1 MKNSVKLPSDF
12 YERLYNSIIDYG
24 FNPEDEDEKTCAM
37 EIEID
42 NFVVDLEATFNV
54 ELIDDSFD
62 HAFGTE
68 YAYHLEVSELED
80 IAVYHIWHYDDDDNN
95 NTDVTELYSEDKFW
109 LQFKDFV
116 IKRGSH
122 YIHYGDEVVTR
133 SQEGWRRSRW
143 IKMTFLYYDTRLGL
157 AICTPNIHAKYVRKL
172 AYPYVF
178 PATTQNLR
186 LVK

>member
-1 MKNSVKLPSDF
+1 MENSVKLPDNF
-12 YERLYNSIIDYG
+12 YESLYDQIMDFG
-24 FNPEDEDEKTCAM
+24 FDPEDEDEKTCAM

-68 YAYHLEVSELED
+68 YAYHLEVGELED
-80 IAVYHIWHYDDDDNN
+80 IAVYHIWHYDDDDND
-95 NTDVTELYSEDKFW
+95 TDVTELYSDDKFW
-109 LQFKDFV
+109 LQFKQFV
-116 IKRGSH
+116 IKRSG
-122 YIHYGDEVVTR
+122 IHIHHGDEVVVTSQNTR
-133 SQEGWRRSRW
+133 YRNW
-143 IKMTFLYYDTRLGL
+143 IKATFLYYDTRLGV
-157 AICTPNIHAKYVRKL
+157 AICTPNIHAKFVSKR

>member
-12 YERLYNSIIDYG
+12 YERLYESIMDYG

-42 NFVVDLEATFNV
+42 NFMVDLEATFNV

-80 IAVYHIWHYDDDDNN
+80 IAVYHIWHYDDEDNN
-95 NTDVTELYSEDKFW
+95 NTDVTELYSDDKFW

-122 YIHYGDEVVTR
+122 YIHHGDEVVTR

>member
-12 YERLYNSIIDYG
+12 YERLYEGVMNYG

-42 NFVVDLEATFNV
+42 NFTVDLEATFDV
-54 ELIDDSFD
+54 HIEDDSFD

-68 YAYHLEVSELED
+68 YAYHLEVGELED
-80 IAVYHIWHYDDDDNN
+80 IAVYHIWHYDDDNNN

-122 YIHYGDEVVTR
+122 YIHHGDEVVTR
-133 SQEGWRRSRW
+133 SQEGWRSSRW
-143 IKMTFLYYDTRLGL
+143 VKRTFLYYDTRLGL
-157 AICTPNIHAKYVRKL
+157 AICTPNIHAKYVRKH

>member
-1 MKNSVKLPSDF
+1 MKNSIKLPSDF
-12 YERLYNSIIDYG
+12 YKRLYDEIMDYE
-24 FNPEDEDEKTCAM
+24 FDPENEDEKTCAM

-42 NFVVDLEATFNV
+42 DFVVDLEATFNV

-68 YAYHLEVSELED
+68 YAYHLEVGELED
-80 IAVYHIWHYDDDDNN
+80 IAVYHIWHYDDDND
-95 NTDVTELYSEDKFW
+95 TDVTELYSDDKFW
-109 LQFKDFV
+109 LQFKSFV

-122 YIHYGDEVVTR
+122 YIHHGDEVIVT
-133 SQEGWRRSRW
+133 SQNTRYRNWVKR
-143 IKMTFLYYDTRLGL
+143 TFLYYDTRLGL
-157 AICTPNIHAKYVRKL
+157 AICTPNIHAKNVSKI

-178 PATTQNLR
+178 PCTTANLR

>member
-12 YERLYNSIIDYG
+12 YEQLYKSIINYG
-24 FNPEDEDEKTCAM
+24 FDPESEDEKTCSM
-37 EIEID
+37 SITID
-42 NFVVDLEATFNV
+42 NISIELDATFDVYTEDN
-54 ELIDDSFD
+54 SFD
-62 HAFGTE
+62 HEFGTE
-68 YAYHLEVSELED
+68 YDYSLQVGELED
-80 IAVYHIWHYDDDDNN
+80 CEIFNMYDDESDA
-95 NTDVTELYSEDKFW
+95 DVTDLFDYDKFW

-133 SQEGWRRSRW
+133 SQVPWRRSRW
-143 IKMTFLYYDTRLGL
+143 EKLTFLYYDSRMGVSV
-157 AICTPNIHAKYVRKL
+157 CTPNIHAKHIIKREC
-172 AYPYVF
+172 PYVF

>member
-1 MKNSVKLPSDF
+1 MKNSIKLPSDF
-12 YERLYNSIIDYG
+12 YKRLYDEIMDYE
-24 FNPEDEDEKTCAM
+24 FDPENEDEKTCAM

-42 NFVVDLEATFNV
+42 DFVVDLEATFNV

-68 YAYHLEVSELED
+68 YAYHLEVGELED
-80 IAVYHIWHYDDDDNN
+80 IAVYHIWHYDDDND
-95 NTDVTELYSEDKFW
+95 TDVTELYSDDKFW
-109 LQFKDFV
+109 LQFKSFV

-122 YIHYGDEVVTR
+122 YIHHGDEVIVT
-133 SQEGWRRSRW
+133 SQNTRYRNWVKR
-143 IKMTFLYYDTRLGL
+143 TFLYYDTRLGL
-157 AICTPNIHAKYVRKL
+157 AICTPNIHAKYIRKL

-178 PATTQNLR
+178 PCTTQNLR

>member
-1 MKNSVKLPSDF
+1 MKNSIKLPSDF
-12 YERLYNSIIDYG
+12 YKRLYDEIMDYE
-24 FNPEDEDEKTCAM
+24 FDPENEDEKTCAM

-42 NFVVDLEATFNV
+42 DFVVDLEATFNV

-68 YAYHLEVSELED
+68 YAYHLEVGELED
-80 IAVYHIWHYDDDDNN
+80 IAVYHIWHYDDDND
-95 NTDVTELYSEDKFW
+95 TDVTELYSDDKFW

-122 YIHYGDEVVTR
+122 HIHHGDEVIVT
-133 SQEGWRRSRW
+133 SQNTRYRNWVKR
-143 IKMTFLYYDTRLGL
+143 TFLYYDTRLGL
-157 AICTPNIHAKYVRKL
+157 AICTPNIHAKYIRKL

-178 PATTQNLR
+178 PCTTQNLR

>member
-1 MKNSVKLPSDF
+1 MENSVKLPANF
-12 YERLYNSIIDYG
+12 YERLYDSIMDYG
-24 FNPEDEDEKTCAM
+24 FDPEDEDEKTCAM

-68 YAYHLEVSELED
+68 YAYHLEVGELED
-80 IAVYHIWHYDDDDNN
+80 INVYHIWHYDDDDND
-95 NTDVTELYSEDKFW
+95 TDVTKLYNEDKFW
-109 LQFKDFV
+109 LQFKQFV

-122 YIHYGDEVVTR
+122 YIHHGDEVVTR
-133 SQEGWRRSRW
+133 TQVGWRHSRW
-143 IKMTFLYYDTRLGL
+143 AKMTFLYYDTRLGL
-157 AICTPNIHAKYVRKL
+157 AICTPNIHAKYIRKL

-178 PATTQNLR
+178 PCTTQNLR

>member
-12 YERLYNSIIDYG
+12 YERLYESIIDYD

-42 NFVVDLEATFNV
+42 NFVIDLEATFDV
-54 ELIDDSFD
+54 HIEDDSFD

-68 YAYHLEVSELED
+68 YIYHLEVGELED
-80 IAVYHIWHYDDDDNN
+80 IAVYHIWHYDDDDND
-95 NTDVTELYSEDKFW
+95 TDVTELYSDDKFW
-109 LQFKDFV
+109 LQFKKFV

-122 YIHYGDEVVTR
+122 YIHHGDEVVTR
-133 SQEGWRRSRW
+133 SPGRYGRW
-143 IKMTFLYYDTRLGL
+143 IKSTFLYFDTRLGH
-157 AICTPNIHAKYVRKL
+157 AVCTPNIYAKFVRKH
-172 AYPYVF
+172 AYPYVY

>member
-12 YERLYNSIIDYG
+12 YERLYESIMDYG
-24 FNPEDEDEKTCAM
+24 FDPEDEDEKTCAM

-68 YAYHLEVSELED
+68 YAYHLEVGELED
-80 IAVYHIWHYDDDDNN
+80 IAVYHIWHYDDEDNN
-95 NTDVTELYSEDKFW
+95 NTDVTELYSDDKFW

-122 YIHYGDEVVTR
+122 YIHHGDEVVTR

-157 AICTPNIHAKYVRKL
+157 AICTPNIHAKFVSKR

>member
-1 MKNSVKLPSDF
+1 MKTNITLPANF
-12 YERLYNSIIDYG
+12 YEQLYNEIMGYG
-24 FNPEDEDEKTCAM
+24 FEPENEDDKTCNM
-37 EIEID
+37 EITIGD
-42 NFVVDLEATFNV
+42 FTVDLDATFDV
-54 ELIDDSFD
+54 HIVDDSFD

-68 YAYHLEVSELED
+68 YAYHLEVGELDYIE
-80 IAVYHIWHYDDDDNN
+80 VHHICHCDDEHD
-95 NTDVTELYSEDKFW
+95 TDVTELYSEDKFW

-122 YIHYGDEVVTR
+122 YIHHGDEVIVT
-133 SQEGWRRSRW
+133 SQNTRYKNW
-143 IKMTFLYYDTRLGL
+143 IKATFLYYDTRLGL
-157 AICTPNIHAKYVRKL
+157 AICTPNIHAKYIRKH

>member
-1 MKNSVKLPSDF
+1 MKNSVKLPDNF
-12 YERLYNSIIDYG
+12 YESLYDSIMNYG
-24 FNPEDEDEKTCAM
+24 FDPEDEDEKTCAM

-68 YAYHLEVSELED
+68 YAYHLEVGELED
-80 IAVYHIWHYDDDDNN
+80 IAVYHIWHYDDDDND
-95 NTDVTELYSEDKFW
+95 TDVTELYSDDKFW

-122 YIHYGDEVVTR
+122 YIHHGDEVIVT
-133 SQEGWRRSRW
+133 SQNTRYRNW
-143 IKMTFLYYDTRLGL
+143 IKATFLYYDTRLGL
-157 AICTPNIHAKYVRKL
+157 AICTPNIHAKYIRKL

-178 PATTQNLR
+178 PCTTQNLR